1 MSPATSAARSGN
13 RPITVTTAATGGW
26 VRLTVHDG
34 GPGMPAEFLPHA
46 AARFA
51 RADTARTTPGTG
63 LGLSLV
69 EAIVTAHDGRLRCCS
84 GPAHHHPHETPVPCI
99 HPGTGTTITVLLP
112 AAEAGDE
119 PG

>member
-1 MSPATSAARSGN
+1 AAPVTVSTATADGYA
-13 RPITVTTAATGGW
+13 
-26 VRLTVHDG
+26 RLTVHDA

-46 AARFA
+46 GERFA
-51 RADTARTTPGTG
+51 RADAARATPGSG

-69 EAIVTAHDGRLRCCS
+69 DAIVTAHDGHLWWCS
-84 GPAHHHPHETPVPCI
+84 GHVHHHPRPAPVTCT

-112 AAEAGDE
+112 AAWAT